1 MSNATTMDYMALPES
16 TSKTLVP
23 KDHYILDGFETEEL
37 SAAIRKSVLYP
48 LIREMEFKFKLK
60 VIKSWSTVMT
70 RMDGVSEVESEFL
83 LAYPSGF
90 CVGKISVDTS
100 NIKKGN
106 STAMQYCFRSPYR
119 IKARG
124 KTLADKESTKSEKVS
139 VLVKTLVSKK
149 MVISEHE
156 LIQRKIKRNVIEAQ
170 DTLTNC
176 FKKPYV
182 HNDLNDNDL
191 RLLLASWLGEEADSE
206 WLSINQTKCKE
217 LFDKYKKQDRMVTKQ
232 RVEMNQFFNTPFYMV
247 GVDGNGYFTVGKL
260 AGVAVDAS
268 NPVPVPVPADATQ
281 ATLFTVMGEKVGYWA
296 NHYMTIVEPFKRYK
310 HIEDY
315 PELVPLITMIKAKLE
330 NTGTEKFR
338 ILPNINKFDQ
348 DLNAIFTSTNN
359 LGNYAACWM
368 FTPCGPTT

>member
-1 MSNATTMDYMALPES
+1 MDHVMTTDYTALVDYTNKPPA
-16 TSKTLVP
+16 P

-37 SAAIRKSVLYP
+37 SAAIRKSILYP
-48 LIREMEFKFKLK
+48 LIREMEYKFKLK

-100 NIKKGN
+100 NIKQGK
-106 STAMQYCFRSPYR
+106 SAAMQYCFRSPYK

-124 KTLADKESTKSEKVS
+124 KTLVDKESTKSEKIS

-149 MVISEHE
+149 MVISEQE

-170 DTLTNC
+170 DTLTKC
-176 FKKPYV
+176 FKKPHVY
-182 HNDLNDNDL
+182 NNLDDNDL
-191 RLLLASWLGEEADSE
+191 RLLLANFLGEEADSE

-232 RVEMNQFFNTPFYMV
+232 KAEMIQFFNAPFYMV

-260 AGVAVDAS
+260 AGVAVDVS
-268 NPVPVPVPADATQ
+268 NPVPTNATQ
-281 ATLFTVMGEKVGYWA
+281 ATLFSMFSIMGEKVGYWA
-296 NHYMTIVEPFKRYK
+296 NHYMTVVEPFRRYK

-330 NTGTEKFR
+330 GSGSEKFR
-338 ILPNINKFDQ
+338 IVPNIDVFDQ
-348 DLNAIFTSTNN
+348 DLNAIFKSSNN
-359 LGNYAACWM
+359 LGNYSNCWM

>member
-1 MSNATTMDYMALPES
+1 MNSTTDYMALPES
-16 TSKTLVP
+16 TSKTLAP

-37 SAAIRKSVLYP
+37 TAAIRKSILYP
-48 LIREMEFKFKLK
+48 LIREMEYKFKLK

-100 NIKKGN
+100 NIKKGK
-106 STAMQYCFRSPYR
+106 SAAMQYCFRSPYR
-119 IKARG
+119 VKARG
-124 KTLADKESTKSEKVS
+124 KTLVDKESTKSEKIS

-149 MVISEHE
+149 MVISEQE

-170 DTLTNC
+170 DTLTKC
-176 FKKPYV
+176 FKKPHVY
-182 HNDLNDNDL
+182 NNLDDNDL
-191 RLLLASWLGEEADSE
+191 RLLLANFLGEEADSE

-232 RVEMNQFFNTPFYMV
+232 KAEMIQFFNAPFYMV

-260 AGVAVDAS
+260 AGVAVDVS
-268 NPVPVPVPADATQ
+268 NPVPTDATQ

-330 NTGTEKFR
+330 GSGSEKFR
-338 ILPNINKFDQ
+338 IVPNIDVFDQ
-348 DLNAIFTSTNN
+348 DLNAIFKSSNN
-359 LGNYAACWM
+359 LGNYANCWM
-368 FTPCGPTT
+368 FTPCGPAT

>member
-1 MSNATTMDYMALPES
+1 MNHVMTTDYTALVDYTNKPPA
-16 TSKTLVP
+16 P

-37 SAAIRKSVLYP
+37 SAAIRKSILYP
-48 LIREMEFKFKLK
+48 LIREMEYKFKLK
-60 VIKSWSTVMT
+60 VIKTWATVMT
-70 RMDGVSEVESEFL
+70 RMDGVSEVEHEFL

-100 NIKKGN
+100 NIKKGK
-106 STAMQYCFRSPYR
+106 SAAMQYCFRSPYK

-124 KTLADKESTKSEKVS
+124 KTLVDKESTKSEKIS

-149 MVISEHE
+149 MVISEQE

-170 DTLTNC
+170 DTLTKC
-176 FKKPYV
+176 FKKPHVY
-182 HNDLNDNDL
+182 NNLDDNDL
-191 RLLLASWLGEEADSE
+191 RRLLANFLGEEADSE

-232 RVEMNQFFNTPFYMV
+232 KAEMIQFFNAPFYMV

-260 AGVAVDAS
+260 AGVAVDVS
-268 NPVPVPVPADATQ
+268 NPVPVPVPTDAMQ

-330 NTGTEKFR
+330 GSGSEKFR
-338 ILPNINKFDQ
+338 IVPNIDVFDQ
-348 DLNAIFTSTNN
+348 DLNAIFNKQDP
-359 LGNYAACWM
+359 LGNYANCWM